1 MTPGAFRHGP
11 PVVIDAC
18 VLIGLAAT
26 GNLEEILRL
35 TLPEALV
42 AEQVRQEALYVH
54 TPGVEGSERRL
65 IDLDPVCQAGT
76 IQLAPFASD
85 AEAATAIELAMR
97 IEFGEAASAA
107 IAIHRGCRLATDER
121 KVIQLLEHRIEII
134 GTLDLVR
141 DRDAQ
146 AGVDAARL
154 RAALRG
160 VRQQRYRP
168 GTALRQYGWWME
180 ILGDEG

>member
-1 MTPGAFRHGP
+1 M
-11 PVVIDAC
+11 IDAC

-42 AEQVRQEALYVH
+42 AEQVRQDALSIH
-54 TPGVEGSERRL
+54 IPGVEGSERRL

-85 AEAATAIELAMR
+85 AEAATTIELAMR

-134 GTLDLVR
+134 GKLDLVR

-146 AGVDAARL
+146 AGVDAIRL
-154 RAALRG
+154 HTALRG
-160 VRQQRYRP
+160 IRRQRYRP
-168 GTALRQYGWWME
+168 GRMHRHYGWWMG
-180 ILGDEG
+180 ILGDEGRDDSAAPAA